1 MSGTLAV
8 ICARGGSK
16 GLPRKNVLELGG
28 KPLVAWS
35 VAAAYAAKRIDK
47 TILSTDDAEIADA
60 ARQAGCEVPFLR
72 PPELATDEASIYDVL
87 FHALDQTGGGFD
99 LVVLLQATSPLRRAQ
114 DIDACVELCRRD
126 DVPAVLSVTPAAK
139 PPHWLYR
146 LDGDMRLIPGVPELQ
161 AVGRR
166 QEAPD
171 YYAPNGAVYVAK
183 TDWLQKQRSFAGP
196 DTRAYVMPPWRSVD
210 VDGYLDL
217 VLARAVLDE
226 IEKGNLA

>member
-1 MSGTLAV
+1 MSGALAV

-16 GLPRKNVLELGG
+16 GLPRKNVLDLGG
-28 KPLVAWS
+28 KPMVAWS
-35 VAAAYAAKRIDK
+35 VAASHAASRIDR
-47 TILSTDDAEIADA
+47 TILSTDDLEIADA
-60 ARQAGCEVPFLR
+60 ARRAGCDVPFMR

-87 FHALDQTGGGFD
+87 FHALDHAGADFD

-114 DIDACVELCRRD
+114 DIDACVELCGKP
-126 DVPAVLSVTPAAK
+126 DVPAVLSVSPAAK

-146 LDGDMRLIPGVPELQ
+146 LDGDMRLLPGVPELQ
-161 AVGRR
+161 SVSRR

-171 YYAPNGAVYVAK
+171 YFAPNGAVYVAK
-183 TDWLQKQRSFAGP
+183 TDWLRMQRSFAGP
-196 DTRAYVMPPWRSVD
+196 DTRAYVMSPWRSID

-217 VLARAVLDE
+217 VLARALLDE